1 MKKKLMTTS
10 VNHEEHKKDGNGNKH
25 EPRKKHKKEGNGNRR
40 EPKEKHKRKAM
51 AIDANQERR
60 EWW

>member
-1 MKKKLMTTS
+1 MKK
-10 VNHEEHKKDGNGNKH
+10 HKKDGNGNKH

-60 EWW
+60 EGW